1 MFGRHSGNAYG
12 PFYALKLSK
21 GIKTVH
27 LLFRNMLYY
36 IVILIFNMFKS

>member
-1 MFGRHSGNAYG
+1 MFSRHSGNAYG

-21 GIKTVH
+21 DIKTVH